1 LRKGTVVIIAVLL
14 GAVSWLVG
22 LLVGSGPTPIAGGA
36 GYLLVLAGAGC
47 VVAVVEG
54 ELGWTGLAGLYAGQ
68 LIAFGL
74 QAALSHGEL
83 TGEPIGWQPFFI
95 LSFMLAAVLG
105 GLVGAVLGDAWRSR
119 QADASS

>member
-1 LRKGTVVIIAVLL
+1 LHQGTVGILSVLL
-14 GAVSWLVG
+14 GATSWLVG
-22 LLVGSGPTPIAGGA
+22 LRFGPGPTPIAGGA

-47 VVAVVEG
+47 VVALIEG

-68 LIAFGL
+68 LVAFGV
-74 QAALSHGEL
+74 QAVLSHGEL

-105 GLVGAVLGDAWRSR
+105 GLVGAVVSDAWRSR
-119 QADASS
+119 QTGASP